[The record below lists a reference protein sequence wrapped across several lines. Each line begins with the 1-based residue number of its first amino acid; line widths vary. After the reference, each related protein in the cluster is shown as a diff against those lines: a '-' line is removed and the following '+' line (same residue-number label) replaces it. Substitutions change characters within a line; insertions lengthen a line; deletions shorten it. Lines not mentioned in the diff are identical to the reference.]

1 MAYTVIFS
9 PAAERQITDLHDY
22 IAVHGSQMIADRF
35 ISELLDYLDGFIIF
49 PERGNRRDDIR
60 PGLRITHFR
69 HRTVIAFA
77 VDDEQILIAGIYHG
91 GQSYD

>member
-1 MAYTVIFS
+1 
-9 PAAERQITDLHDY
+9 
-22 IAVHGSQMIADRF
+22 MIADRF